1 MFDIGFWELCLVGLI
16 SLLVIGPQQLPKVAR
31 IIGFWLGKINQLS
44 TQVKEEI
51 KEELHQ
57 EEIQQFL
64 NKQNELSELNEL
76 IPLDTPEKTIN
87 DTGSKNT
94 PTHK

>member
-16 SLLVIGPQQLPKVAR
+16 SLLVIGPQQLPKIAR

-44 TQVKEEI
+44 TQVKEEL
-51 KEELHQ
+51 KEEFHQ

-64 NKQNELSELNEL
+64 KKQNDL
-76 IPLDTPEKTIN
+76 ITSQTPKPNQNT
-87 DTGSKNT
+87 TGPQNT
-94 PTHK
+94 RTKDE

>member
-16 SLLVIGPQQLPKVAR
+16 SLLVIGPQQLPKVAC

-44 TQVKEEI
+44 THVKQEI
-51 KEELHQ
+51 QEELHQ

-64 NKQNELSELNEL
+64 KKQNDLSELNEL
-76 IPLDTPEKTIN
+76 IQLDTPEKVIN

-94 PTHK
+94 PRHK

>member
-1 MFDIGFWELCLVGLI
+1 MFDIGFWELFLVGLI
-16 SLLVIGPQQLPKVAR
+16 SLLVIGPQQLPKIAR

-44 TQVKEEI
+44 TQVKEEL

-64 NKQNELSELNEL
+64 KKQNDL
-76 IPLDTPEKTIN
+76 ITTQPPQQN
-87 DTGSKNT
+87 QNATGSKNT
-94 PTHK
+94 RTKNE

>member
-16 SLLVIGPQQLPKVAR
+16 SLLVIGPQQLPKIAR
-31 IIGFWLGKINQLS
+31 IIGFWLSKINQLS
-44 TQVKEEI
+44 TQVKEEL

-64 NKQNELSELNEL
+64 KKQNDL
-76 IPLDTPEKTIN
+76 ITTQTTKPPN
-87 DTGSKNT
+87 QNT
-94 PTHK
+94 TRSQNTRTKDE